1 MNRRVQ
7 GPSAQR
13 QFGEHSRTHR
23 QTQHSS
29 MSISTLRSS
38 LRQRRQ
44 ALSAEERAQKSLAI
58 AQNLARLP
66 QFPGASSIAFY
77 ASMPEEVDT
86 TEAIRL
92 AQESGKGCYLPVINR
107 RGWRAAPL
115 LFHPFIR
122 GETTL
127 VKGKLGIREPAHR
140 SGSGI
145 LGRDLDMV
153 CVPLVGFNPDCD
165 RIGMGKAYYD
175 RCFARRGWRQ
185 VFLVG
190 LAFACQE
197 AEFTA
202 QAHDVRLDAI
212 VTEAGTFLPGRQPP
226 ANNTNI
232 DTTASTTAGKP

>member
-1 MNRRVQ
+1 
-7 GPSAQR
+7 
-13 QFGEHSRTHR
+13 
-23 QTQHSS
+23 
-29 MSISTLRSS
+29 MSITRLRTS

-44 ALSAEERAQKSLAI
+44 ALSPEERTQKSLAI
-58 AQNLARLP
+58 AHNLARLP
-66 QFPGASSIAFY
+66 QFPGASNIAFY

-92 AQESGKGCYLPVINR
+92 AHESGKSCYLPVINR
-107 RGWRAAPL
+107 SGWRTAPL
-115 LFHPFIR
+115 LFHPFIL

-127 VKGKLGIREPAHR
+127 IKGRLGIREPAHR
-140 SGSGI
+140 MGSGL

-153 CVPLVGFNPDCD
+153 CMPLVGFNPDGD

-197 AEFTA
+197 AKFTA
-202 QAHDVRLDAI
+202 QDHDVRMDAI
-212 VTEAGTFLPGRQPP
+212 VTEAGAFLPGRPP
-226 ANNTNI
+226 VASNTKI
-232 DTTASTTAGKP
+232 DTTASTRAGKP